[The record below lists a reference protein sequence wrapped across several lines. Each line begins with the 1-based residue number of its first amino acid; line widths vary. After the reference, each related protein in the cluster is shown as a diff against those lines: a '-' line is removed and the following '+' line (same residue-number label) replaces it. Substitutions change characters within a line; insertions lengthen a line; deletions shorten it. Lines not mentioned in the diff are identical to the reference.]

1 MNLNVKERL
10 LLLGILPQE
19 GTLSQMVDIY
29 ELAKELKLSDD
40 EKSQMGFIENGTY
53 MKWDDEKDPNKD
65 INISSDQMKIIQDTI
80 HDLDN
85 KHKINIELIP
95 LINKLNG

>member
-29 ELAKELKLSDD
+29 ELAKELKLNDD